1 MVKKYRLYIKDGRS
15 HRCLFWNR
23 AWRMR
28 VCSAD
33 RSRLMSVCTVSITE
47 KPIPKTYPA
56 LWCILGLCLKVVH
69 EVTNRFVNPLLEKC
83 IFESLLHLLK
93 IEAMGIFYRQS
104 LVLKQNKNKTTKCY
118 FCCYKSVCDV
128 GYSAAG
134 WKYRYIQIYT
144 YCRYHLHYKSLTT
157 RRCFNLQQFKKLK
170 FSFLIN
176 YWNEQIDI
184 TIMCFF

>member
-1 MVKKYRLYIKDGRS
+1 
-15 HRCLFWNR
+15 
-23 AWRMR
+23 MR
-28 VCSAD
+28 VCFAD

-104 LVLKQNKNKTTKCY
+104 LVLKQNKNTTTKQQNAI
-118 FCCYKSVCDV
+118 FVVISQSVMWV
-128 GYSAAG
+128 TQQQVENTFT
-134 WKYRYIQIYT
+134 YRYTLTAVTT
-144 YCRYHLHYKSLTT
+144 YILLSL
-157 RRCFNLQQFKKLK
+157 
-170 FSFLIN
+170 
-176 YWNEQIDI
+176 
-184 TIMCFF
+184 